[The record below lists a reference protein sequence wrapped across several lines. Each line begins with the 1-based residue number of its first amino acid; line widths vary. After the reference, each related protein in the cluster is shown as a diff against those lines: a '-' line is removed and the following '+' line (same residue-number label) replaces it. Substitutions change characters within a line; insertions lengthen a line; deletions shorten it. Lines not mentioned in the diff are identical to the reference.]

1 VHRLRQNS
9 EVISQTGYPRAG
21 RRIGDP
27 PSIVALAADALRTMI
42 LSGQLAP
49 GDRVVEN
56 RVSDELGVSRPP
68 LREAMKM
75 LENEG
80 LIRMVPRRGAIVT
93 PMTLQDM
100 YEIVTLRAAL
110 EQMAVRLGVPVPSSD
125 SARSRLDRLRDA
137 IETLETN
144 AALGREDLASN
155 DSFAFHLALV
165 GLAGHKRLE
174 DDYRAMALQL
184 RLYMNMN
191 RRVRA
196 PFETLVQRAARHRAL
211 FELVVVGDAAAV
223 IAALTGPDSLSIVRE
238 VGPTLPPGSDE
249 AAAWLRAIVGE

>member
-1 VHRLRQNS
+1 MQNS
-9 EVISQTGYPRAG
+9 AVTSTPAQTGYPRAG
-21 RRIGDP
+21 HRIGDP
-27 PSIVALAADALRTMI
+27 PSIVALAADALRAMI

-56 RVSDELGVSRPP
+56 RVSDDLGVSRPP

-80 LIRMVPRRGAIVT
+80 LIQMVPRRGAIVT

-110 EQMAVRLGVPVPSSD
+110 EEMAVRLGVPVTVQ
-125 SARSRLDRLRDA
+125 SRLDRLRSA
-137 IETLETN
+137 IETLENN

-155 DSFAFHLALV
+155 DSFEFHLALV
-165 GLAGHKRLE
+165 GLSGHRRLE

-196 PFETLVQRAARHRAL
+196 SFESLVQRAARHRVL
-211 FELVVVGDAAAV
+211 FDLVVAGDAEAV
-223 IAALTGPDSLSIVRE
+223 LASLTGPDSLSIVRE

-249 AAAWLRAIVGE
+249 AAAWLRGIAGE

>member
-1 VHRLRQNS
+1 MQNS
-9 EVISQTGYPRAG
+9 AVTSTPAQTGYRRAG
-21 RRIGDP
+21 HRIGDP

-56 RVSDELGVSRPP
+56 RVSEDLGVSRPP

-80 LIRMVPRRGAIVT
+80 LIQMVPRRGAIVT

-110 EQMAVRLGVPVPSSD
+110 EEMAVRLGVPVTVQ
-125 SARSRLDRLRDA
+125 SRLDRLRSA
-137 IETLETN
+137 IETLEAD
-144 AALGREDLASN
+144 AAQGREDLASN
-155 DSFAFHLALV
+155 DSFEFHLALV
-165 GLAGHKRLE
+165 GLSGHRRLE

-196 PFETLVQRAARHRAL
+196 PFESLVQRAARHRVL
-211 FELVVVGDAAAV
+211 FELVVEGDAEAV
-223 IAALTGPDSLSIVRE
+223 LASLTGPDSLSIVRE

-249 AAAWLRAIVGE
+249 AVAWLRGIAGE